1 MTRYSSNYELAH
13 GWANNLSSSGRN
25 GNGSLSFSGNV
36 IYSYSTPI
44 AEFIEGE
51 NTVLFNTKQYSSTTT
66 SHQSIINRAI
76 PYSFDIIEIPFDC
89 YKDYYSDFHNLK
101 GHHSNFGAWENYL
114 IDLYNKIKRARSK
127 KEEYLKEAEII
138 KSQIQKYYNIFV
150 SQIDKRK
157 LSKNIRN
164 IINQNFSADDL
175 ANLQEERARLAK
187 LKIKR
192 EELKRK
198 KQIEEQIQKFY
209 NHQANQVNSQKVY
222 LRLSKSKKWVET
234 SARAKVPLRIALK
247 LFSLALKM
255 KKAKQELNISSL
267 NEEQRKV
274 WKFQLDKIDGKGN
287 ITVGCHFL
295 EFFEMN
301 RLYQQVILIK
311 QALN

>member
-13 GWANNLSSSGRN
+13 GWANSLSRSGRN

-44 AEFIEGE
+44 AQFIEGE
-51 NTVLFNTKQYSSTTT
+51 NAVLFNTKQYSVTTT
-66 SHQSIINRAI
+66 NHQSIINRAI

-101 GHHSNFGAWENYL
+101 GHHSNFEAWENYL

-222 LRLSKSKKWVET
+222 LRL
-234 SARAKVPLRIALK
+234 
-247 LFSLALKM
+247 
-255 KKAKQELNISSL
+255 
-267 NEEQRKV
+267 
-274 WKFQLDKIDGKGN
+274 
-287 ITVGCHFL
+287 
-295 EFFEMN
+295 
-301 RLYQQVILIK
+301 
-311 QALN
+311 